1 MNLLLALWAGHIV
14 GDFALQTGRIAEMKR
29 VGWTGLLIHVTMVTL
44 ATLVFV
50 ADHPRGLLLVSVIA
64 LSHLGIDAVRTYVVR
79 YLRRTNLAYFFGDQ
93 IAHFLVLWGLS
104 AGLEPQTFL
113 DPGRWFEPRSFLDL
127 GALYTIA
134 IVILVFT
141 VPVVEAILYVDWTA
155 GKGAVRIT
163 ARDRWFGA
171 VERLVGLAFMI
182 SPWPFITPLVFLPH
196 AIYRLW
202 NRKRQHPAYL
212 VRPLI
217 SLGFTVL
224 VGWWL
229 RAHLVIP

>member
-50 ADHPRGLLLVSVIA
+50 IDHPQGLLLVTIVAVI
-64 LSHLGIDAVRTYVVR
+64 HLGIDAVRTFVVR
-79 YLRRTNLAYFFGDQ
+79 FLRRSNLAYFFADQ
-93 IAHFLVLWGLS
+93 AAHFLVLWGLS
-104 AGLEPQTFL
+104 FGLEPQTFG
-113 DPGRWFEPRSFLDL
+113 DPTRWFAVRTFLDL

-134 IVILVFT
+134 IVLLVFT
-141 VPVVEAILYVDWTA
+141 VPVVEAILYVDWTG
-155 GKGAVRIT
+155 GKAAVRIS
-163 ARDRWFGA
+163 ARDRWLGA
-171 VERLVGLAFMI
+171 VERLAGLTLML
-182 SPWPFITPLVFLPH
+182 SPWPYFMPLVFLPH
-196 AIYRLW
+196 AIYRLV
-202 NRKRQHPAYL
+202 NIKRQHPALL

-217 SLGFTVL
+217 SFSFTLL

-229 RAHLVIP
+229 RANGPF